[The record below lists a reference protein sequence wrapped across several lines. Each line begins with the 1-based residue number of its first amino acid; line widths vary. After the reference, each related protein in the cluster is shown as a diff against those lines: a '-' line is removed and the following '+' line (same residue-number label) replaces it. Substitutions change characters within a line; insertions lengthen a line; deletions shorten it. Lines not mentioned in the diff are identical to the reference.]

1 MRNINQNDS
10 ENHNINNNNNKR
22 APMNQK
28 LSEPPPHSRFIQGLI
43 DIGHDLSDY
52 LFSETEEQHEL
63 KRLFYEPDDTP
74 SWNGDDGDGDEHD
87 DA

>member
-1 MRNINQNDS
+1 
-10 ENHNINNNNNKR
+10 
-22 APMNQK
+22 MNQK
-28 LSEPPPHSRFIQGLI
+28 LSEPPRHSRFIQGLI

-63 KRLFYEPDDTP
+63 KRLFYEPDDYT
-74 SWNGDDGDGDEHD
+74 SSRNGDDGDYEHD